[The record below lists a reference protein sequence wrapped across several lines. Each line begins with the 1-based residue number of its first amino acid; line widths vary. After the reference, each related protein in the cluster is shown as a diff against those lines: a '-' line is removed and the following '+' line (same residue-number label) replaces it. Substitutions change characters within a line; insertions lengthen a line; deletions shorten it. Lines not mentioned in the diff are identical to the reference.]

1 MRMGCPRSL
10 NVESYK
16 FFTVTSMAAPG
27 RLNVATTEGTNDLF
41 KLENSLLA
49 KQTYLCRYPAIMT
62 TCLYS

>member
-1 MRMGCPRSL
+1 
-10 NVESYK
+10 VESYK